1 MQVEIRSDS
10 VIVRGYVNAV
20 ERDSRALPSPKGKFV
35 EQVRSGVWN
44 DAINKNDDISVLLNH
59 DWNRKLGST
68 KENLKLKE
76 DNIGLYA
83 EARIYDS
90 DVMQKAKNNKLVGWS
105 FGFKANKQSWG
116 KTDTDI
122 DRRYLDDIDLF
133 EVSIL
138 DDSRTPAYYGTSVE
152 ARDNEEIEVEQR
164 FNKEDIEF
172 IDLVGKEQEE
182 KRNIDGEFELK
193 LKLLKLELEL

>member
-10 VIVRGYVNAV
+10 VIVKGYVNAV

-44 DAINKNDDISVLLNH
+44 DAINKNDNIAVLLNH

-68 KENLKLKE
+68 KDNLTLKE

-90 DVMQKAKNNKLVGWS
+90 DVIEKAKNGKLVGWS
-105 FGFKANKQSWG
+105 FGFRANKQSWG
-116 KTDTDI
+116 KTDADM

-133 EVSIL
+133 EVSVL

-152 ARDNEEIEVEQR
+152 ARDNEEVEIEQR
-164 FNKEDIEF
+164 FVQDIIEV
-172 IDLVGKEQEE
+172 INITEE
-182 KRNIDGEFELK
+182 KQENRDIDTDLELK
-193 LKLLKLELEL
+193 LKLIRLELEL